1 MKISKIFAGMSAAAM
16 LAAMTASIPAIAE
29 DEVKELAKDKA
40 AVEINVAKDQWS
52 DGLDAT
58 NVPWQA
64 TKPWDVIQGYGT
76 ITVEAQVSNLDA
88 TLASGE
94 SLDFTD
100 LATTFYGMDTT
111 NWNWVSG
118 GDATFDADGKATFTV
133 DASTLNPK
141 EGAEVQVGL
150 QVRVND
156 QSKVAIDDKV
166 TFDLDYTM
174 TYVPAAQEEIVYNL
188 PQTITD
194 DADYAGDWGG
204 DGYVDWARIKNLPE
218 GESLDVT
225 IKYSLLNNGELNSDG
240 EEYSYFLAKPFAMT
254 DGWPG
259 LYAEGTKDW
268 IEGVELKSSFT
279 AEELEEHG
287 QNDGTPVLQD
297 DGYFIFYGVAG
308 TDQELTFTLTAD
320 AIAKIKETY
329 EDDNNGEYGGFG
341 FQVYGVNIKEVTVE
355 ETPKPVYSWKA
366 FEMWSDMAWN
376 PVSNWGT
383 VENGGHGVDADISAN
398 QTSYT
403 VSFGPGYLVPDP
415 EDESKSV
422 AVYEKPSDDAE
433 AAVFDGA
440 GVWCVDIEGL
450 ADAVGAGSK
459 GYEKEDGS
467 EVTGADKKQLA
478 EDAGIKI
485 SNVKVLV
492 DGEEFYSIPDDK
504 LLYGDLEAN
513 GNIRIEIMNQYG
525 LGTMN
530 PESEWYIAEFAEK
543 CDTLAGSQVEVSF
556 DIEGVPEE
564 PAEPTPETP
573 EEPTTPEQEDVT
585 PEEEEE
591 EPEEEEEEPEEEEEE
606 PEEEEEESSKK
617 SKKSTEG
624 DDGKKGSTATGNAG
638 TSNKDNPKTGAA
650 ALALGTI
657 ALAGAAVVVSKRK

>member
-58 NVPWQA
+58 KVPWQA

-141 EGAEVQVGL
+141 EGAEVQIGL

-225 IKYSLLNNGELNSDG
+225 IKYSLLNNGELNGDG

-308 TDQELTFTLTAD
+308 TEQELTFTLTAD

-341 FQVYGVNIKEVTVE
+341 FQVYGVNITEVTVE
-355 ETPKPVYSWKA
+355 ETPKPVYSWTA
-366 FEMWSDMAWN
+366 FEMYAQDDWSAG
-376 PVSNWGT
+376 NWGP
-383 VENGGHGVDADISAN
+383 VADGGLGQDAEVSAN
-398 QTSYT
+398 QTTYT
-403 VSFGPGYLVPDP
+403 VGYGPVYYA
-415 EDESKSV
+415 EDGETIQKEENGE
-422 AVYEKPSDDAE
+422 AVGFYGTK
-433 AAVFDGA
+433 
-440 GVWCVDIEGL
+440 VWCVDIRGL
-450 ADAVGAGSK
+450 AESAGCSTK
-459 GYEKEDGS
+459 GLDLTTNAEKQE
-467 EVTGADKKQLA
+467 LA
-478 EDAGIKI
+478 ESVGIDVT
-485 SNVKVLV
+485 NVKLLV
-492 DGEEFYSIPDDK
+492 DGQEVATIPDDK
-504 LLYGDLEAN
+504 VYFADHEGKGDL
-513 GNIRIEIMNQYG
+513 RIEIF
-525 LGTMN
+525 N
-530 PESEWYIAEFAEK
+530 PGGSGETAVEGSDYYVAEVAAAA
-543 CDTLAGSQVEVSF
+543 DAIDGANLVEVSF
-556 DIEGVPEE
+556 DITGVPEE
-564 PAEPTPETP
+564 PVEPTPETP
-573 EEPTTPEQEDVT
+573 EEPTTPEEEDVT
-585 PEEEEE
+585 PEDEEPSEADEGEDE
-591 EPEEEEEEPEEEEEE
+591 EPEEE
-606 PEEEEEESSKK
+606 EEEEEESSKK